1 MEDFNIDAAKVA
13 EHVGHKIIIA
23 VYGGQE
29 LTIEC
34 NTCYE
39 VIATVPYKNPI
50 TSTVDCVQE
59 RGTSCN
65 MDEGCASCGS

>member
-23 VYGGQE
+23 VYGGAE

-39 VIATVPYKNPI
+39 VIATVPYKFPI
-50 TSTVDCVQE
+50 TSNVEGFNDLGPTC
-59 RGTSCN
+59 S
-65 MDEGCASCGS
+65 MDEGCVSCGS